1 MSSKKYDKAY
11 FDRWTAAGVIDF
23 SATKRAA
30 RLAVAAAEYVL
41 ERPPR
46 TVLDVG
52 CGECLWRDGVREAI
66 AAHDRVAALH
76 LRYTATDPSPYVVK
90 TQANVF
96 KGGFGDLPALSDWLG
111 ISTLD
116 LVICN
121 DVLPYVSADDM
132 NEGLAWIAPRLVGVA
147 WLQAMTKSDAFE
159 GDREGFIARSAAQYL
174 AMFKSHGLHRIGP
187 HLYVHERTLKSLS
200 KLEISDGQ

>member
-1 MSSKKYDKAY
+1 MAKAYDKTY
-11 FDRWTAAGVIDF
+11 FDKWRAAGIID
-23 SATKRAA
+23 SEVTKRSAQ
-30 RLAVAAAEYVL
+30 LAVATAQYVL

-52 CGECLWRDGVREAI
+52 CGEGLWRAAVRDAI
-66 AAHDRVAALH
+66 GAHDHIATRR
-76 LRYTATDPSPYVVK
+76 LRYTAIDPSPYVVK

-147 WLQAMTKSDAFE
+147 WLQAMAKGDAFE
-159 GDREGFIARSAAQYL
+159 GDCEGFIARSAGQYL
-174 AMFKSHGLHRIGP
+174 AMFKAHGLHRIGP
-187 HLYVHERTLKSLS
+187 HLYVHERTLS
-200 KLEISDGQ
+200 KLTSLER

>member
-1 MSSKKYDKAY
+1 MAKAYDKTY
-11 FDRWTAAGVIDF
+11 FDKWRAAGIVDF
-23 SATKRAA
+23 EATKRAA
-30 RLAVAAAEYVL
+30 KLAVTTAEYVL

-46 TVLDVG
+46 TVLDIG
-52 CGECLWRDGVREAI
+52 CGECLWRRAIRDAI
-66 AAHDRVAALH
+66 AVHDHVAASH
-76 LRYTATDPSPYVVK
+76 LRYTAIDPSAYVVK

-116 LVICN
+116 LVVCN

-147 WLQAMTKSDAFE
+147 WLQAMTKSDEFE

-174 AMFKSHGLHRIGP
+174 AMFKAHGLHRIGP
-187 HLYVHERTLKSLS
+187 HLYIHERTLS
-200 KLEISDGQ
+200 KLTSLER